1 MSRSHQCLGE
11 SFRFGFTSGM
21 SNRISEEYVYIS
33 IYHGQSIAGSP
44 AEGMKGPIKS
54 IFHQL

>member
-21 SNRISEEYVYIS
+21 SNRISEEYVS
-33 IYHGQSIAGSP
+33 IYHGQSIASSP
-44 AEGMKGPIKS
+44 ADWMKGPIKS